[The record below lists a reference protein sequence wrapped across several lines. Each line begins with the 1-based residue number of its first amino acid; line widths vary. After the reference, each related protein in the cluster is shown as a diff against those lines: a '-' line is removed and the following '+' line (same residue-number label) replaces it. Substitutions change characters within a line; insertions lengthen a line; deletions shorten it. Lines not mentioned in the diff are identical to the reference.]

1 HSPDVPIT
9 QHSPPTRRSSDL
21 PSPAAPTLALVTP
34 FQDGPSPPPFF
45 SPRRAQR
52 TRKARRHRASSSVR
66 PTASGEAA
74 SRPPARTFDR
84 MVRLTYRRP
93 GLARHSG
100 LSPAAL
106 PPVRHARAPRLP
118 RRPHAVRAGAL
129 RLAPPRAPGRAVVR
143 RPPAAPAA
151 ERPRTDGADVPP
163 PLPRPR
169 ARPPHAHASPE
180 AAGSDVRR
188 LSLTRPSAWPPSAA
202 SPPCRPRRRP

>member
-84 MVRLTYRRP
+84 RSEEHTSELQSRENFVCRL
-93 GLARHSG
+93 L
-100 LSPAAL
+100 
-106 PPVRHARAPRLP
+106 
-118 RRPHAVRAGAL
+118 
-129 RLAPPRAPGRAVVR
+129 
-143 RPPAAPAA
+143 
-151 ERPRTDGADVPP
+151 
-163 PLPRPR
+163 
-169 ARPPHAHASPE
+169 
-180 AAGSDVRR
+180 
-188 LSLTRPSAWPPSAA
+188 
-202 SPPCRPRRRP
+202 